1 MEKWDGILNQC
12 RVAGLRLVGA
22 QWVEPTLSA
31 KVRRLAGGKYLR
43 HAVVKTLE

>member
-1 MEKWDGILNQC
+1 MELLNQC
-12 RVAGLRLVGA
+12 RAAGLRLKDA

-31 KVRRLAGGKYLR
+31 KVRYLAGGKYLR